1 MRVFAVRRVRLIIP
15 VLPLYIFD
23 ALPYEF
29 DRSDIRRALGMS
41 PRPESEKDNVAT
53 RRRIDRIVSAL
64 TRYGLA
70 QRIPGTRRYRK
81 AYRSLKSW
89 AENYLGKLIWSM
101 IKEQLAGVRADAE
114 A

>member
-1 MRVFAVRRVRLIIP
+1 MRVFAVRRVRIILP
-15 VLPLYIFD
+15 VAPLLIFD
-23 ALPYEF
+23 RLPAEF

-41 PRPESEKDNVAT
+41 PRAESEKNDVAV

-64 TRYGLA
+64 TSYGLA

-101 IKEQLAGVRADAE
+101 IKEQLGEVKANAKT
-114 A
+114 